1 MVLNREVMGLDFHF
15 HHCSCLVQKEL
26 EGSQNAN
33 KETGQEAI
41 MVIYIEN
48 VDSLNMGSESENEAK
63 MTFSIYS
70 RS

>member
-1 MVLNREVMGLDFHF
+1 MVLNKEVMGLDFHL
-15 HHCSCLVQKEL
+15 HHWSCLVQKEL
-26 EGSQNAN
+26 QGSKNVN

-48 VDSLNMGSESENEAK
+48 ADSLDLGSESENEVK

>member
-1 MVLNREVMGLDFHF
+1 MVLNKEVMGLDFHL

-26 EGSQNAN
+26 QGSKNVN

-48 VDSLNMGSESENEAK
+48 ADSLDLGSKSENEVK

>member
-1 MVLNREVMGLDFHF
+1 
-15 HHCSCLVQKEL
+15 
-26 EGSQNAN
+26 
-33 KETGQEAI
+33 